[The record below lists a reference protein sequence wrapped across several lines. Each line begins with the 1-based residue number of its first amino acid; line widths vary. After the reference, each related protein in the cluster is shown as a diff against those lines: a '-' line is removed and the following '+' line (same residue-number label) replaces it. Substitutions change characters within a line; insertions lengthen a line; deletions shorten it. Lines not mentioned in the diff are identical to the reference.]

1 MKITI
6 LNGSPRKQNTTA
18 MVDAFAEGAKAAGH
32 EVETIQVGKLKIN
45 GCLACEYC
53 HGKGQGACVQKDD
66 FSALVEDLRTCDGI
80 ILSAPIYFGD
90 VPGPVK
96 TFIDRQ
102 YCLFNP
108 AKGPLVEQKERKM
121 AVILTNGGMPLEV
134 GTQIAEKTLGCF
146 NVVGITDKKI
156 LVVRECNDRD
166 AAAGKPD
173 ALKQAEEVGA
183 WF

>member
-1 MKITI
+1 MKKII
-6 LNGSPRKQNTTA
+6 VIKGSPRKGANSDTLC
-18 MVDAFAEGAKAAGH
+18 DAAVAAVKDAEIIEFAIRDKK
-32 EVETIQVGKLKIN
+32 VNPCVGCN
-45 GCLACEYC
+45 AC
-53 HGKGQGACVQKDD
+53 KGDFVGCVQKDD

-146 NVVGITDKKI
+146 NVEGITDKKI